1 MTTPSKS
8 LTISPIISASLPWG
22 VDLRASRTSS
32 YFLLYT
38 IRIALPSLPISRRSR
53 PRNSA
58 AILTSSLTGIELSL
72 MNIPKP
78 DPSAIS
84 LRAEARPP
92 LIGSFASATPPI
104 ESSFDHFIQ
113 WLYII

>member
-1 MTTPSKS
+1 
-8 LTISPIISASLPWG
+8 
-22 VDLRASRTSS
+22 
-32 YFLLYT
+32 
-38 IRIALPSLPISRRSR
+38 
-53 PRNSA
+53 
-58 AILTSSLTGIELSL
+58 

-113 WLYII
+113 WLYIRGDVYFEFYPLPSSHHSYPMIPYRSCDYDLVTRPYVLRDQPSLSNISLLKNFEVMI